1 MSELEKEISGNS
13 NAFKD
18 LIRMWNSKDPSMLIE
33 IYNQQ
38 LLFNRNKALVEE
50 LAFLVAVR
58 MVRT

>member
-18 LIRMWNSKDPSMLIE
+18 LIRIWNSKDPSMLIE

>member
-1 MSELEKEISGNS
+1 MSEIEKEISGNS